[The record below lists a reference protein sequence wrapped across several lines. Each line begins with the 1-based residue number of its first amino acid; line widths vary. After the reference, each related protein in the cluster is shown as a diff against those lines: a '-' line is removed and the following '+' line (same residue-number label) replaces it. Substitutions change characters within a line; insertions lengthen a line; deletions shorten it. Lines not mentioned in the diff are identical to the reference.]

1 MSHHRDP
8 SHIAVPSQDRL
19 QEELGTDVRMDR
31 TVGDKQ
37 SVTVIVGGGGIVAA
51 DALLML
57 LNVEKCFV
65 ADWRTRDTLGVFR
78 RWKSQSHGKVAFDAM

>member
-19 QEELGTDVRMDR
+19 QKELGTDVRMDR

-37 SVTVIVGGGGIVAA
+37 SVTVVVGRGTVAA
-51 DALLML
+51 ALLMF

-65 ADWRTRDTLGVFR
+65 TDWRTRDTLGVFR